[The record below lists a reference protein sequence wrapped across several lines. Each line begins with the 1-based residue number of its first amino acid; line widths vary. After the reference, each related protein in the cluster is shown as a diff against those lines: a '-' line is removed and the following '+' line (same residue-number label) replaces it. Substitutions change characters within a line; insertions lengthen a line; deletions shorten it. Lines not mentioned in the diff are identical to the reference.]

1 MTNATDLMIS
11 LPDADRIR
19 HVIEYDEAT
28 YEELDEA
35 VSTITRMMARLMS
48 VRESL
53 LIRMRK
59 TGRIR

>member
-1 MTNATDLMIS
+1 MTQPTDLMIP

-19 HVIEYDEAT
+19 HVIEYDQAT

-35 VSTITRMMARLMS
+35 VNLITRMMTRLMS
-48 VRESL
+48 VRESIL
-53 LIRMRK
+53 VRMRK

>member
-1 MTNATDLMIS
+1 MTHPTELMIP
-11 LPDADRIR
+11 LPDAERIR

-28 YEELDEA
+28 YEELDES
-35 VSTITRMMARLMS
+35 VNILTRMMSRLMS

-53 LIRMRK
+53 LVRMRK

>member
-1 MTNATDLMIS
+1 MTQPADLMIP

-19 HVIEYDEAT
+19 HAIEYDEAT

-35 VSTITRMMARLMS
+35 VRMLTKMMSRLMS
-48 VRESL
+48 VRESIL
-53 LIRMRK
+53 VRMRK

>member
-1 MTNATDLMIS
+1 MTHPTDLMIP
-11 LPDADRIR
+11 LPDAERIR

-35 VSTITRMMARLMS
+35 VNTITRMMARLMS
-48 VRESL
+48 VRESI

>member
-1 MTNATDLMIS
+1 MTHPTDLMIP

-35 VSTITRMMARLMS
+35 VNIITRMMARLMS
-48 VRESL
+48 VREGIL
-53 LIRMRK
+53 VRMRK